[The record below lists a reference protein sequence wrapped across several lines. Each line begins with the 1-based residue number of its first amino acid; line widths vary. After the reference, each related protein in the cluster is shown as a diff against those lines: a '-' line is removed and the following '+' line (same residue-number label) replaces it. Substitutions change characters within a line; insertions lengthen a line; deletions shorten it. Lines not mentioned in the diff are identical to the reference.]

1 MPSAHHSRIRTPEH
15 RLPRRASCRPAR
27 VDDRLYTGVL
37 EDDGLWT
44 LYADSTLL
52 AITPERR
59 VLAVMML
66 CDAFPGRDIRTDL
79 IDAFMAAWD
88 PPEDGGFVLPADLV
102 AGWSLRW
109 ALEHPAEH

>member
-1 MPSAHHSRIRTPEH
+1 MTTAHHSRVRAPQL
-15 RLPRRASCRPAR
+15 RLRRRAACRIDTPQ

-44 LYADSTLL
+44 LYANSTLL
-52 AITPERR
+52 AITPDSR

-109 ALEHPAEH
+109 ALEHPA